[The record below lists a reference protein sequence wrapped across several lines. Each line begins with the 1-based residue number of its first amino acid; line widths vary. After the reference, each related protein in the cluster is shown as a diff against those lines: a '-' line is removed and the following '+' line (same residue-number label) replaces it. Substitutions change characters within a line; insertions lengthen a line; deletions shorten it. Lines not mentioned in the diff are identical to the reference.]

1 MISVVRGMR
10 DLFGPELRA
19 WQRAEEVFRTTSA
32 SFGYEELRTPILE
45 HTELFARGVGQETDI
60 VGKEMYS
67 FEDRGG
73 DSVTLRPEMTAAIV
87 RAAIEHNFV
96 RHSPT
101 TRIWYAGPQFR
112 YERPQKGRYRQFH
125 QYGAECLGSPHPEAD
140 VEIIQLA
147 YSVLQ
152 TIGVTKFTLEVNTL
166 GSTTSRAAYR
176 EALVTYLRANV
187 ERLSED
193 SQRRLERNPL
203 RVLDSKDEQDK
214 PVIAEAPKLVD
225 YLDVES
231 RQHFESVRLML
242 DVAGIPYVHN
252 PLLVRGLDYY
262 CHTVF
267 EFTTTELGTQNAIGG
282 GGRYD
287 PLFALIGGTD
297 TPAVGFS
304 LGVERV
310 MMLLE
315 QERGEW
321 GAEKGIDVFA
331 IAIGD
336 AARLPLRLISLR
348 LRRQGYSVVEDLQR
362 RSVKAQMR
370 DADKHGARYTITMG
384 DDELAQGNVVIKNMA
399 TGEQQSVA
407 DTNVE
412 QFLTRP

>member
-10 DLFGPELRA
+10 DLFGAELRA
-19 WQRAEEVFRTTSA
+19 WQRAEEVFRSMSA
-32 SFGYEELRTPILE
+32 AFGYEELRTPILE

-140 VEIIQLA
+140 VEIISLA
-147 YSVLQ
+147 YNVLA

-166 GSTTSRAAYR
+166 GNATSRAAYR

-187 ERLSED
+187 ERLTED
-193 SQRRLERNPL
+193 SRRRLERNPL

-214 PVIAEAPKLVD
+214 PVIAEAPKLSD

-231 RQHFESVRLML
+231 RQHFEAVRLML

-287 PLFALIGGTD
+287 PLFSLIGGAD

-304 LGVERV
+304 LGIERV

-331 IAIGD
+331 ISIGD

-384 DDELAQGNVVIKNMA
+384 DDELAQGTVVVKNMA

-412 QFLTRP
+412 QFLTQL